1 VKAVGTLEEGNER
14 QKEGRKEGRLC
25 AASIT
30 PSVLEPDF
38 DLLGFNVGK
47 DRAVLDEL
55 LASDRAGLG
64 ALMVHTLQSLHLLI
78 CVANI
83 FSRCIHSEE
92 SLHTRSSH
100 SLA

>member
-1 VKAVGTLEEGNER
+1 MKDGR
-14 QKEGRKEGRLC
+14 KEGRKEGRLY

-47 DRAVLDEL
+47 DRAVLDKL

-92 SLHTRSSH
+92 SLHTHSSH

>member
-1 VKAVGTLEEGNER
+1 MKGR
-14 QKEGRKEGRLC
+14 RKEGRKKGRLC